1 MQTDANK
8 VPEGEIIASS
18 GTPPPDSQDNGA
30 PDENEINSLLEQIR
44 ERRKELSGDRKTY
57 ITIPGYDD
65 IGLVAMYHLLDGK
78 ELDIITTRAQR
89 QTRDRVDRG
98 LYMACDVMIAA
109 CDGLYLDR
117 GGSEYVPFDPKRRGE
132 AFRYE
137 QALADFCGFEAETA
151 RQVVMG
157 LFGNNDAALASH
169 SFKLQ
174 RWFQDTMRDA
184 DEEFL
189 GEL

>member
-1 MQTDANK
+1 MQTEHSP
-8 VPEGEIIASS
+8 VPEEEATA
-18 GTPPPDSQDNGA
+18 TPPPDSPDNGV
-30 PDENEINSLLEQIR
+30 PEDEDQIKSLLEQIR
-44 ERRKELSGDRKTY
+44 LRRRELSGDRKTY

-65 IGLVAMYHLLDGK
+65 LGLVAMYHLLDGK
-78 ELDIITTRAQR
+78 ELDVITTRAQR
-89 QTRDRVDRG
+89 QTRDRVERAI
-98 LYMACDVMIAA
+98 YMACDVMISA

-117 GGSEYVPFDPKRRGE
+117 GGSEYVPFDPQRRGE
-132 AFRYE
+132 PFRYE
-137 QALADFCGFEAETA
+137 SALADFCGFEAETA